1 MTDPLQVTPS
11 RLRSVADDLA
21 DLSSRMDQVLSALKA
36 QLEAPGPVWGD
47 DLTGHQFADGAT
59 GYKAQAG
66 GVANE
71 FGEKK
76 AVRDGYSAGLNAS
89 TRTFEGQGQP

>member
-36 QLEAPGPVWGD
+36 QLDAPGPVWGD
-47 DLTGHQFADGAT
+47 DSTGRHFADGAN
-59 GYKAQAG
+59 GRPVQAG
-66 GVANE
+66 GVATE
-71 FGEKK
+71 VGEKT
-76 AVRDGYSAGLNAS
+76 AVLEGYSAGLNAS
-89 TRTFEGQGQP
+89 ARTFDRQDHS